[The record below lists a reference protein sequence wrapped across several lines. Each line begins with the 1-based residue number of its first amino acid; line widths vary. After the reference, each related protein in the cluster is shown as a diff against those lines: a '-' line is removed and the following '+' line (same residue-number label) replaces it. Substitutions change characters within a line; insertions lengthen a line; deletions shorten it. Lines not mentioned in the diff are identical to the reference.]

1 MEVRRRQKK
10 KETVDHKNAEKPWDI
25 STTEAFTERDAHTL
39 NMHSHECTRSQTDRQ
54 LTTQIQNLHT
64 QTNKLV
70 SSLFTSHQTNGNT
83 YPKWG
88 MIGECECHHLSN
100 RLSFVFSQE
109 GTSGRTKK
117 QERNRTKKKSKKT
130 SSSFLFTPPFPLS
143 HITPFYFI
151 MFIRNIL
158 SVVVAI
164 AACSSI
170 TPADASVA
178 SPSLTANNFESTIA
192 DGAT

>member
-25 STTEAFTERDAHTL
+25 STTEAFTERDALTL
-39 NMHSHECTRSQTDRQ
+39 NMYSHECTRSQTDRQ
-54 LTTQIQNLHT
+54 FTTQTQNLHT

-70 SSLFTSHQTNGNT
+70 SSLFTSQQTNGNT

-100 RLSFVFSQE
+100 RLFFVFSQE

-117 QERNRTKKKSKKT
+117 EERNRTKKRVKRP
-130 SSSFLFTPPFPLS
+130 FLFPFHSSLPFITHHPILLHNVHPQHPLCGGR
-143 HITPFYFI
+143 HRCMLLHHT
-151 MFIRNIL
+151 R
-158 SVVVAI
+158 
-164 AACSSI
+164 
-170 TPADASVA
+170 
-178 SPSLTANNFESTIA
+178 
-192 DGAT
+192 

>member
-10 KETVDHKNAEKPWDI
+10 KETVDHKNAEKPWGI
-25 STTEAFTERDAHTL
+25 STTEAFTERDALTL

-54 LTTQIQNLHT
+54 LTTQTQNSHT

-70 SSLFTSHQTNGNT
+70 SSLFTSQQTNGNT

-100 RLSFVFSQE
+100 RLFLIFSQE
-109 GTSGRTKK
+109 GTSGRTKE
-117 QERNRTKKKSKKT
+117 ERNRTKKRVKKT
-130 SSSFLFTPPFPLS
+130 PSSFLFTPPFPLS
-143 HITPFYFI
+143 QITPFYFI

-158 SVVVAI
+158 SVAVAI